1 MKKYLALALALVM
14 IFALCACG
22 KTKGMTHDEYVAA
35 ALDTEVTIDTFVQD
49 HQSWWE
55 DQVTVY
61 AQSKDGGYFIYNM
74 ACSEA
79 DAAKLVPGQ
88 EIIVKGYKSEWS
100 GEVEIT
106 DATFEFGKGNYVAT
120 AADLS
125 ASFADADALLQHQN
139 EFVAFK
145 GLTVDSD
152 PLYSW
157 DGSGNPGDDLYVSVS
172 KDGVSYSFTVE
183 SYLRGADTECYKT
196 VEALK
201 AGDTVDLEGFMYWY
215 EGPQMHITSAAVA

>member
-1 MKKYLALALALVM
+1 MKKFLAFPLAIVM
-14 IFALCACG
+14 VFALCACG
-22 KTKGMTHDEYVAA
+22 KAKGMTHDEYIPAD
-35 ALDTEVTIDTFVQD
+35 LDSEVTIDTYVQA

-61 AQSKDGGYFIYNM
+61 AQSKDGGYFLYNM

-100 GEVEIT
+100 GEVEIIE
-106 DATFEFGKGNYVAT
+106 ATFEFGKGNYIAPVT
-120 AADLS
+120 DLS
-125 ASFADADALLQHQN
+125 ASFSNADELLKHQN

-145 GLTVDSD
+145 GLTVDAD
-152 PLYSW
+152 ATYSW
-157 DGSGNPGDDLYVSVS
+157 DGSGSQGDDVYFTVS

-183 SYLRGADTECYKT
+183 SYLCDASTDCYKAAE
-196 VEALK
+196 VLK

-215 EGPQMHITSAAVA
+215 EGPQMHVTSVTVK